1 MQSSTCQYPSH
12 FSLSALWVL
21 LPDSNRNML
30 GIAVMLLNGLKFIKE
45 FNFLRTLI
53 HTIRVIWSCLYVWM
67 PNAKILYM
75 AFPAKI
81 GGN

>member
-1 MQSSTCQYPSH
+1 
-12 FSLSALWVL
+12 
-21 LPDSNRNML
+21 ML